1 MANNKAEHPL
11 YGSIK
16 LGDELSRRMNVS
28 GSDGGTFSFGSLPMV
43 SSSIGL
49 DTYVSRHQYDDGLN
63 LFVQNIGTQTT
74 TGPIATSAGMD
85 YSYGNTNNLGVQWS
99 LAEDQAK
106 EYHTAGP
113 QISRYTVGTD
123 AFFCEMKWSIE
134 DVSGADECAFGFRK
148 VEAYQAAIDDYDEM
162 AAFNIVSGD
171 IKTETI
177 INGASTVTTDL
188 TSGGGDGAGN
198 WANDATHTV
207 KVMVSAAGA
216 VTYSIDGAAS
226 PTGAVAFSFD
236 VGEIVTP
243 FFYYLN
249 DSDVAGAVVLQELK
263 HGRQ

>member
-16 LGDELSRRMNVS
+16 LGDELSKRMNVA
-28 GSDGGTFSFGSLPMV
+28 GSDGGTFSFGSLPIV

-99 LAEDQAK
+99 LAEDKPK
-106 EYHTAGP
+106 EYHTSGP

-123 AFFCEMKWSIE
+123 AFFCEMRWSVA
-134 DVSGADECAFGFRK
+134 DVDGADEMSFGFRK
-148 VEAYQAAIDDYDEM
+148 VEPFQANIDDYDEM
-162 AAFNIVSGD
+162 ACLNSISGD
-171 IKTETI
+171 IKSETI
-177 INGASTVTTDL
+177 LNNGTTTATDL
-188 TSGGGDGAGN
+188 TAPSSGDWADG
-198 WANDATHTV
+198 ATHTV
-207 KVMVSAAGA
+207 KVKVSAAGA
-216 VTYSIDGAAS
+216 VTYELDGTA

-243 FFYYLN
+243 FFFYLN
-249 DSDVAGAVVLQELK
+249 DSNVAGAVVLQELK

>member
-1 MANNKAEHPL
+1 MANNLAEHPL

-16 LGDELSRRMNVS
+16 LGNELSKRMNVA
-28 GSDGGTFSFGSLPMV
+28 GSDGGTFNFGAMPVV

-49 DTYVSRHQYDDGLN
+49 DTYVARHVYDDGLN

-106 EYHTAGP
+106 EYYTQGP
-113 QISRYTVGTD
+113 QISRYVVGTD
-123 AFFCEMKWSIE
+123 AFECEMRWSIA
-134 DVSGADECAFGFRK
+134 DVDGADECAFGFRK
-148 VEAYQAAIDDYDEM
+148 VEAFQANIDDYDEM
-162 AAFNIVSGD
+162 ACLNSISGD
-171 IKTETI
+171 IKSETI
-177 INGASTVTTDL
+177 LNNGTTTATDL
-188 TSGGGDGAGN
+188 TAPSSGDWADG
-198 WANDATHTV
+198 ATHTV
-207 KVMVSAAGA
+207 KVKVAADGA
-216 VTYSIDGAAS
+216 VTYELDGTA

-243 FFYYLN
+243 FFFYLN
-249 DSDVAGAVVLQELK
+249 DSNVAGAVVLQQLK